1 MTLRNIEA
9 NTMDFYIAQ
18 GISVLTA
25 LTAIVGMQMKN
36 MKAILLSQ
44 ILANLFTASTYFL
57 LDGFSGA
64 GICLVAIAQAV
75 TRFFYNQ
82 KNKKPQLWV
91 IILFISLY
99 IGCSVVYYKTFI
111 DVFSAL
117 AAVCYAMSIAQSNPK
132 RSRLWYVLNPLFWVV
147 YDINT
152 RAYGNLIMHASI
164 FLSTLLVL
172 IRVDGIFSYKNKTS
186 HGAEEEQS

>member
-1 MTLRNIEA
+1 ME
-9 NTMDFYIAQ
+9 FYIAQ

-36 MKAILLSQ
+36 MRAILLSQ

-57 LDGFSGA
+57 LGGFSGA
-64 GICLVAIAQAV
+64 GICLIAIAQAV
-75 TRFFYNQ
+75 TMFFYNQ
-82 KNKKPQLWV
+82 KNKTPHLWV
-91 IILFISLY
+91 IILFVLLY
-99 IGCSVVYYKTFI
+99 VGCSIFYYKTFI
-111 DVFSAL
+111 DIFSAL

-132 RSRLWYVLNPLFWVV
+132 LSRLWYVLNPLFWVV

-164 FLSTLLVL
+164 FLSTLLAL
-172 IRVDGIFSYKNKTS
+172 IRVDGIFTSKHKTP
-186 HGAEEEQS
+186 HNTEEE

>member
-1 MTLRNIEA
+1 MKEFLKRSIME
-9 NTMDFYIAQ
+9 FYIAQ

-57 LDGFSGA
+57 LNAFSGA
-64 GICLVAIAQAV
+64 GICLVAIVQAV
-75 TRFFYNQ
+75 VMFFYNR
-82 KNKKPQLWV
+82 KNKPPHLAI
-91 IILFISLY
+91 IILFVLAYIS
-99 IGCSVVYYKTFI
+99 CSVIYYERFI

-117 AAVCYAMSIAQSNPK
+117 AAVCYALSITQTNPK
-132 RSRLWYVLNPLFWVV
+132 FARLWYVFNPLFWVI
-147 YDINT
+147 YDLYA

-164 FLSTLLVL
+164 FVTTAFAL
-172 IRVDGIFSYKNKTS
+172 IRVDGIFKKQPQT
-186 HGAEEEQS
+186 EETQKDETV

>member
-44 ILANLFTASTYFL
+44 ILANLFTASTYIL
-57 LDGFSGA
+57 LDVFSGA

-75 TRFFYNQ
+75 TMFFYNQ

-117 AAVCYAMSIAQSNPK
+117 AAA
-132 RSRLWYVLNPLFWVV
+132 F
-147 YDINT
+147 T
-152 RAYGNLIMHASI
+152 R
-164 FLSTLLVL
+164 
-172 IRVDGIFSYKNKTS
+172 
-186 HGAEEEQS
+186 